1 MFVEEV
7 IMPAIGVIRDRHS
20 LQQTSK
26 ISFCVNART
35 VQQNAKDDDHK
46 SEEQT
51 NAKPKVAPMVPRVVD
66 DEAKDL
72 KRTKFAPRSRDHV
85 CFLVGRSRNEA
96 SQTKY

>member
-7 IMPAIGVIRDRHS
+7 IMPAIGVILDRHS
-20 LQQTSK
+20 LQQTSE

-51 NAKPKVAPMVPRVVD
+51 NAKPKVAPMVPQVVD

-72 KRTKFAPRSRDHV
+72 K
-85 CFLVGRSRNEA
+85 NEA